1 MSAARVGVSTDA
13 GWVED
18 DGVVYAAVLPD
29 GPPLVLDGPGA
40 LVWRA
45 AVPGG
50 TLTEVV
56 ARVAAAAE
64 VSAEVVADDVA
75 RFVDDLV
82 AAGVLT
88 HA

>member
-1 MSAARVGVSTDA
+1 MTAPGVEVSADA
-13 GWVED
+13 GWVEV
-18 DGVVYAAVLPD
+18 DGVVYAAALPD
-29 GPPLVLDGPGA
+29 GPPLVLHGPGA

-64 VSAEVVADDVA
+64 TSAEVVADDVT

-88 HA
+88 YA